1 MLRQEQKR
9 LGDRAVSV
17 QYEDY
22 IFDNYG
28 LSQIESFLGKSFDW
42 VEVQKIIS
50 KKLKHWFAS
59 FLLSPNSKPNYV
71 YYLIFDNWIVIN
83 LYQWLK
89 LQVDIKRIF

>member
-50 KKLKHWFAS
+50 KKLKH
-59 FLLSPNSKPNYV
+59 
-71 YYLIFDNWIVIN
+71 
-83 LYQWLK
+83 
-89 LQVDIKRIF
+89 